1 MTFSFIFLTISI
13 KKRTYTERELKRF
26 RNDQKILDHQEELK
40 NRYYNY
46 FR

>member
-13 KKRTYTERELKRF
+13 KKRKYTERELKKF
-26 RNDQKILDHQEELK
+26 LNDQKILDHQEELK
-40 NRYYNY
+40 VRYYNH